1 MNQVVAFEKTKR
13 KLDWK
18 QEEALRNGKRKDE
31 KRRSARKV
39 GRDVKSIGEEE

>member
-1 MNQVVAFEKTKR
+1 MNQVVAFEKTRR

-18 QEEALRNGKRKDE
+18 QEEVLRNGKRKGED
-31 KRRSARKV
+31 RRSARKV